1 MIPDGRRAV
10 DLTMHHPRCSCHP
23 ADSAETPAEDT
34 ALALP
39 QELWCIGDSSA
50 ATALAE
56 LVPEARVEHVSST
69 ADLVTR
75 LENGGRPQ
83 VIVACCESGTHPSLP
98 VLAALRAHPHMP
110 RHGVFVRLVN
120 PLRTHV
126 VRCAKLGLVNVL
138 AADAEA
144 ALVQRRLRAALRHRA
159 RAMDV
164 RP

>member
-1 MIPDGRRAV
+1 MAV
-10 DLTMHHPRCSCHP
+10 ELTMHHTRCACHP
-23 ADSAETPAEDT
+23 SNSPEAPLEED
-34 ALALP
+34 ALTGH
-39 QELWCIGDSSA
+39 QELWCIGDSCA

-56 LVPEARVEHVSST
+56 LVPEARVEHVAST

-75 LENGGRPQ
+75 LEAGGRPQ
-83 VIVACCESGTHPSLP
+83 VIVACCESGAHPSLP

-110 RHGVFVRLVN
+110 RHGVFVRLSN

-126 VRCAKLGLVNVL
+126 VRCARLGLVNVL

-144 ALVQRRLRAALRHRA
+144 ALVQRRLRAALCHRT